1 MHFAH
6 ALDAAKP
13 GCLMATAV
21 VPNTNSELPVLT
33 LNSKSGDAAR
43 PEESAPIRRVVLAEV
58 MPSILI
64 QTTSSL
70 KSVPDPTSA
79 AYSAW
84 KRDRPDSQGTK
95 TWKKGIPRRG
105 CPFDQNNEKEDRVA
119 GRGTGHVK

>member
-84 KRDRPDSQGTK
+84 KRNRQLRRNKNLEEGNPTK
-95 TWKKGIPRRG
+95 RL
-105 CPFDQNNEKEDRVA
+105 PFFFFWRTLLE
-119 GRGTGHVK
+119 T